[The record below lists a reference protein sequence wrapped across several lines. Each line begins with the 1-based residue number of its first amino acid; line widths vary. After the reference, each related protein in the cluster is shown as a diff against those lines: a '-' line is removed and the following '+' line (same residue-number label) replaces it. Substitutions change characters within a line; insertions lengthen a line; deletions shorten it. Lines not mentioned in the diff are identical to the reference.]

1 MFSITHMHFGR
12 LLPHVSLA
20 ALFNRAF
27 LKHQDSV
34 DMEEMPESWRRD
46 IGMLDGRDRRGAPD
60 EGALRAT
67 RMAYTQRSL

>member
-20 ALFNRAF
+20 GLFNRLL

-34 DMEEMPESWRRD
+34 DMEEMPESWQRD
-46 IGMLDGRDRRGAPD
+46 VGMLDGRDRRGPPE
-60 EGALRAT
+60 EGSFRTA
-67 RMAYTQRSL
+67 RMIYAQRSL